1 MADVKL
7 YRTTL
12 VLLIRMTK
20 DVDGPSPELLD
31 FPCQFQIKAMGRK
44 VDGFQQRVSEIV
56 LRHLNDA
63 PILDKSIRESSSS
76 RYVSVSCT
84 IQATSREQLDAI
96 YMDLNSEQD
105 VLMTL

>member
-1 MADVKL
+1 
-7 YRTTL
+7 
-12 VLLIRMTK
+12 MTK

-63 PILDKSIRESSSS
+63 PILDKSIRESS
-76 RYVSVSCT
+76 
-84 IQATSREQLDAI
+84 
-96 YMDLNSEQD
+96 
-105 VLMTL
+105 